1 MVAAA
6 IFSVGVSTTPQA
18 KAANL
23 TWSQTAVNT
32 YSWTDSAN
40 WGGTGF
46 PNAIGDIANLSGA
59 LAGAQ
64 TVNLNAVITIGELN
78 FGASAPSSAAGFTLA
93 GGTNGLLVLDDTDG
107 AVSINKLN
115 VSPSLDTISADIQ
128 FNDNLTITNNSS
140 AGTLTLGTM
149 RSVASDVTL
158 TGTGAVAAGSTITG
172 VISTAGNLIKSGTG
186 IVQLNGASTYAGTT
200 TISAGR
206 LIANVAAA
214 IPVRSA
220 ITIETGAI
228 LEPKAAL
235 TFGSLAG
242 GGRLDNPNSTARTIT
257 VGRNDT
263 STTFSG
269 TITSATAANI
279 LIVKLGAGTLLL
291 QPTGTNASTF
301 TGVTT
306 VNGGKITLDTS
317 SSTLTSAFLAATP
330 LTLAGGNFEMVGR
343 SGAPTTQTLGAFV
356 VGAAGGAITM
366 TANGGTST
374 ELILGAV
381 TATASGGSLLITA
394 PSTTTVKLGT
404 AILSTALNG
413 RAVFSDG
420 TANTFNWVT
429 NATTATAVSG
439 FVPTTALPIAGGGT
453 TTASYLL
460 TASQNQ
466 TTANL
471 TIGTLKLSSTST
483 SAQTLGL
490 GSNNMQLGGG
500 TAITTPG
507 AILIDGTA
515 SWNIT
520 GTGALAAN
528 TPATS
533 PDLIFQHY
541 GTGTLTV
548 NAPIGGGVTSLVKA
562 GPGTMV
568 LAGTNTFT
576 GDIALNGGVLSF
588 GAVGNVATGLGAGV
602 AKAIRIRDGATL
614 RYTGAT
620 GTIAAG
626 TSASS
631 YTFSLTGGN
640 ANIEVTTAATAL
652 TLSGVISGDGGY
664 TKLGS
669 GTLIIGASSTFLGPL
684 FINAGTV
691 RAGGNIAVTS
701 TSSPVTIGAS
711 GTLDINGTG
720 TSQVTTIGSLSGS
733 GVVTNS
739 NTTAKTISVGSNN
752 TSTTFSGTFAAGGV
766 TGNVIRKVG
775 SGVLTLTGTSA
786 WTGTTDLQSGV
797 LRIGAN
803 NALATNAAMTIGNVA
818 SGVVQLQIAA
828 NTSQT
833 LGANSGGTTALSFY
847 GTAANVFSNASVLI
861 ENGATLT
868 IGATNITFN
877 GTGVATGNPQAFISA
892 AGTGRLSLTNNRT
905 FNIGDSSFVG
915 AGQAELV
922 VSAPISSVGDFGPVK
937 SGFGNLLFAGT
948 NTYTGSST
956 LTAGGLFLDYAT
968 LNTTKLNAAGA
979 LALNGGG
986 NLILLGN
993 ASADTAQ
1000 AVAST
1005 TLASGGFSTIRLT
1018 PGGSQKIVL
1027 TLGAFTRA
1035 ATTGTVRFN
1044 LPTGTQNST
1053 NGFRTT
1059 STNLNGILGAWA
1071 TVADAA
1077 GATNF
1082 AANDGSGGVVL
1093 VTSAT
1098 KSDITTWAAADHV
1111 TDGASG
1117 YSGTL
1122 AQNLGVNS
1130 LRFNSAADSTVT
1142 IADGRVLTI
1151 ISGGVLQ
1158 TSTASGTTL
1167 SPALAGGRLVSGASN
1182 ELIFT
1187 TDVTTP
1193 SRPLVVSSAIGGA
1206 QILTKTGDGTLK
1218 LSGINDFTGVTYL
1231 KAGTLQVE
1239 GGNAIGDTS
1248 LLNMSTTRASV
1259 FQLLA
1264 NETVGGV
1271 VGGQS
1276 AQGGQGTID
1285 IGVFTL
1291 RLNQAS
1297 DQTYS
1302 GLVSGTGTLIKDGV
1316 GALTININ
1324 SSATFTGPLQVVGG
1338 QFRLSGNDTAS
1349 GGIGST
1355 VITVANPGSQL
1366 HLNQDNN
1373 NSPDRIVNTAVIT
1386 LNNTAPGLGLFF
1398 RDSNDSASNSE
1409 SIGSVILGAGH
1420 NVIAADYTGGT
1431 ATRFGTLTL
1440 GAATDAISR
1449 TNNAT
1454 TLVVGRN
1461 LGSIAYGAVVIAE
1474 NGGRIAITN
1483 APTGANA
1490 AVGGGGANGT
1500 ATASIFPYMIGQATT
1515 AAPTDDDVGNSF
1527 VRLSTNGLRPLSTA
1541 AADAEYVFES
1551 AGFNA
1556 LAAST
1561 ASNVRFTATPGA
1573 TLTAS
1578 GASPRTINSLVIDST
1593 TAAVTVTGP
1602 GADSLALTSGALLST
1617 GAAAN
1622 NTELTG
1628 FAGITTATNNEYVV
1642 FVTNNQFTLG
1652 SPLTTS
1658 AAALTKSG
1666 AGVLVLNG
1674 LTGNTYSGGTFFN
1687 QGLIAASALGN
1698 LGSGNL
1704 NFFGGGLRWSTGS
1717 TFDISARPV
1726 VFGTGGA
1733 TFDTN
1738 GNNVVLASS
1747 VGAGGA
1753 GGFTKTGSGNLTFAA
1768 SASYLGA
1775 TFLQGSGRVILS
1787 GGGDNRL
1794 GLGPLTLASNAA
1806 LQLGDVAGSTS
1817 QTVGLLAGDA
1827 TNAVVGGSEGRS
1839 TLTVNQAVNSIYAG
1853 SLGGAG
1859 AQEGNLSL
1867 IKGGVGVLTLSGA
1880 SLGFNGAL
1888 TVNAGTLH
1896 ITGGTTAAPPLTSLA
1911 VGGGATLNFANGAGQ
1926 RINLGSGTLTLGS
1939 AANASVLGLDL
1950 GSASAYDGIITAG
1963 PATMAGTVVFNI
1975 TDVGMASGTY
1985 NLLQAAS
1992 GLDGA
1997 NYVFG
2002 TLPGGYV
2009 YSTASSAT
2017 SVDLT
2022 VVTALDTLYWQG
2034 SRGNGFWA
2042 DQTAPFGGSTNWS
2055 TDLAGLTNAGGIP
2068 GLRTAVIFSSQAAT
2082 VGSPVTTTVLERP
2095 LTIDRLVFNG
2105 ERNGGAVTG
2114 ILINPGD
2121 AGVLTIT
2128 PSSSVNGINIQAG
2141 APIDVTIA
2149 APVVLGGPQT
2159 WTVADAGTLL
2169 TIGGV
2174 VTGGRP
2180 NSDQTTPGINTSL
2193 TIKGAGEVTLD
2204 AAANTFT
2211 GDIVVDGG
2219 GYRVNGAADWG
2230 GATIASSTSK
2240 TITLI
2245 NGGRLILASALTYNP
2260 TNSGTSAYT
2269 LIRVGEGGGTFA
2281 IPEGSTLQLDDAGQ
2295 LYGAGTLTKSGG
2307 GTLSLRN
2314 LGTSFGGFTGNIVV
2328 SGGIIQPSGGTG
2340 FNLGTIDGST
2350 TIQSG
2355 AALNLNGISITEAE
2369 PLFVNG
2375 AGLASAPIAA
2385 IYNSSA
2391 TAASFPGPV
2400 TLATSSSVGG
2410 ANALTLSGSVNGVGG
2425 LTKVGAGTLTI
2436 SGSMAID
2443 GGLTV
2448 TAGTLTVS
2456 GSSVI
2461 GGDLILNAGTL
2472 NFTAPDVS
2480 FSGALTVSGGTLNLT
2495 GAYAKPPQPSSLVLA
2510 AGASLNLV
2518 NTVGQHVNLGAGT
2531 LNLGAGTGSAT
2542 FSLELGS
2549 GSNYDRISATGNA
2562 TTANTVVLNLSAI
2575 GGFGAGNYDL
2585 LSAGT
2590 GLGGATYTVTGLT
2603 GSSLAGY
2610 ALSLSAGD
2618 SLVRL
2623 TSSAVTG
2630 DFYWDGTL
2638 GTTTW
2643 ASFNSTSLQTNWS
2656 TDAAGDTNVRAI
2668 PGLHRVIFSS
2678 DDVTGTSLSTTLD
2691 AAFSIKDLVFN
2702 NQRGSGPLT
2711 AITIATGTGG
2721 SLKLTPGT
2729 AADGINLQAGAPAAV
2744 TISAPL
2750 ALGANQTWTVAD
2762 AATTLTVSGA
2772 LTGAYGLTK
2781 AGSGVVVLSSAV
2793 SAYTGATTVTNGT
2806 LRAGATQSFSPYSS
2820 LEVQSGATVSLNSFT
2835 QRVAALTGAGTVNNM
2850 HSSTAATLVV
2860 GLHHADSTFAG
2871 LIANGAAGTMA
2882 LQKAGEGVLTLA
2894 PTSAAN
2900 TATGGI
2906 TVTRG
2911 SVLFDHSVS
2920 TLTSLWSSTGTITLR
2935 SGGLAWKA
2943 NPSTQI
2949 AATLG
2954 ALTVDAGPNFLTVN
2968 PNGATSLQ
2976 TVTLGAVTA
2985 TAVGGTLLVTSPDN
2999 TAVRLGT
3006 AYSSSTTVA
3015 QARLIFTKD
3024 GSSYD
3029 YLENAGATTAS
3040 QALQVYS
3047 SSGLA
3052 TTNSSNDALTRLHA
3066 GSFTQTGNL
3075 TTEKIKIKPDAS
3087 GQSYSIGTGNLLTLN
3102 SGGILFHGDQAYSI
3116 DGGSLR
3122 SNTATNSELIVHTY
3136 GGQPLTLS
3144 SNIVNGNGASVFTK
3158 AGNGILNLTGQ
3169 IQSTGATYVNQ
3180 GVLNIQAAQS
3190 ILGNLVV
3197 QSGVLNV
3204 NAAVTGNASS
3214 TILDLSAAGSG
3225 GRSVVNVAADM
3236 LLFGTKQGGGAG
3248 SANVYNQTAGI
3259 VTVSPGIGGGDQ
3271 FISSTEAGAYG
3282 YFNLTGGTYK
3292 HTTRFQAGRAS
3303 TYGGSIS
3310 VLHVGGTGFLD
3321 HTNAEWFLNYGVA
3334 SYTVTGSGLIDHT
3347 GSSSAFGLY
3356 LNTSV
3361 RDGTWASLNLAG
3373 GTVRTGGR
3381 SLQIGNSATA
3391 GSNPDSQAFINLA
3404 AGTLSTGANFATN
3417 LPVAANNSV
3426 YFTAAGGTLLASGN
3440 LSAFLPA
3447 TIQGAVINA
3456 VIYGA
3461 VDNKSGSNDRGTTTG
3476 FRSAAPDFTG
3486 GLTIDT
3492 AGFNVAIQTPIR
3504 GAAGVKVTQ
3513 ADMTLVRGSGYIGAP
3528 LVRFSSEGVLPGGS
3542 PAQGYAMID
3551 AAAGE
3556 VIGIVITNPGTYVAG
3571 TVPKLDLIGGGGLGA
3586 SVTISALSAA
3596 NSSGGLTK
3604 AGNGTLLLQGF
3615 STYSGGTFV
3624 DAGTLT
3630 IGGDNNLNPEA
3641 PITVGG
3647 GNFDVGVYSQ
3657 KASVVTLNSGQISGS
3672 TGRIVSDTDFLL
3684 RAGSVLAKMAGT
3696 GGVHKTTA
3704 GTVTLSGA
3712 NVFSGAV
3719 TVAAGRL
3726 QFAADA
3732 HLGDGSLTN
3741 FVNVDGGALV
3751 FTPASSLT
3759 LSANRAVKFGPAH
3772 ATVEVSDA
3780 AGVLTFSSV
3789 DEAGTGNLTKAGQG
3803 RLILPGVT
3811 SWNSG
3816 LGTVTVE
3823 AGVLQAGF
3831 GADGVSAINLGA
3843 AGTLSLVNLNAEVLT
3858 LAGSAG
3864 SLNITSGATIGFE
3877 LGASGVGDRIVVGS
3891 GGTAVLTPNGSVTLN
3906 LYGLGA
3912 FGAGSFELLS
3922 APSGLST
3929 ATYTLGSAPSGYNY
3943 TINASDT
3950 LVSVDVVS
3958 FIPRYW
3964 SNAQSTGS
3972 WSTLAGGTG
3981 SNWAT
3986 MADGSNDYAATPVAA
4001 DTVIFSAGSL
4011 SGGALSTTLDGSFTI
4026 EGLQFL
4032 NATSSVT
4039 TSVLIAAGTGGSLT
4053 LAPSSTSGGISVG
4066 TNAGT
4071 VTISAPLVLSTG
4083 AGASSQTWAVDGT
4096 GTSSLLVSGDV
4107 TFGAPVRKTGAGV
4120 LTLTGANTG
4129 AGGLTLAAGALR
4141 IGSATALGSGT
4152 LVIRALTTFDNA
4164 SGADVSLTAGNDLE
4178 LSGSFTFTGTHGLSF
4193 GSGDAVIDRSLAATI
4208 SANTLTVGT
4217 LSDGSGSFDLT
4228 KSGPGG
4234 LTVTGAMTIGGA
4246 VTLSGGALSAGAGSV
4261 LGQVSAASGTTL
4273 SLTSS
4278 DLASLS
4284 STSATVTLAGDNEV
4298 AGVVTIAGGT
4308 FTASGSN
4315 NFGGAVQVNSGT
4327 VVLGGNNSFTSLA
4340 LASGVLTLAG
4350 ANSFTGGVAMSGGTL
4365 NLNNDGALGAGTLT
4379 ISAGTLNNTSGG
4391 ARTLAGVGAGALNG
4405 NFTFT
4410 GASSLN
4416 LGTASLAIANNPV
4429 VTVSAST
4436 LGFAGSVTGST
4447 DFFKAGAGTLTVGSL
4462 AHAGSISVNAGTL
4475 SIQSA
4480 STYSGNT
4487 NLGTNATLIM
4497 AGSNEL
4503 TTSILRFTGSG
4514 STLNLANASAT
4525 FNSIV
4530 VAVNSA
4536 TENTITIGSGQ
4547 VLRSNGTVTVGIDGA
4562 GATNTRLT
4570 MSGLGAFYVGEVGTP
4585 TGTNFQLGNHT
4596 TQAFSNDARLNM
4608 SGLSTLYAN
4617 LGGGVFRVGDPSN
4630 GTGGA
4635 TAGSTLR
4642 LARTSTIISSSITL
4656 DTPNGSVTNAIYLGD
4671 VANVFNTP
4679 SLSVGAGTGSN
4690 RAGGFI
4696 GWDTGVLT
4704 GSFRL
4709 RGLDGADSSA
4719 AANLAIA
4726 SGNATTGFD
4735 STSSMVLSGHDSDL
4749 LVTTLAIGGGSGGSG
4764 TPGHRTGTL
4773 TFDTGTLV
4781 ATTVNVGTRTGGF
4794 QVNNAITGTL
4804 NLMSAGGTGSAS
4816 FTTLLLGQN
4825 SSSAAATN
4833 GAAIATLN
4841 IGGGTV
4847 AVSGTMTLGNN
4858 SIGGGS
4864 TAQTAAPVQATANIS
4879 GGTVTIGTL
4888 NMNVNSSANTGTG
4901 NASLASL
4908 NISGGSVGVT
4918 NLSLAA
4924 PSAAAATAT
4933 SAISLTGGTLT
4944 LGANLAYTQSAGTA
4958 NTTLTLNGG
4967 TLDMGGYAI
4976 GSLALPVGSGSGAL
4990 NLQSGTLRNV
5000 SEINGGAAISKTG
5013 AGVLTLA
5020 GTNTFTGGVTV
5031 TGGLISVS
5039 ADAALG
5045 ATSGPLVLNGG
5056 GLQVTGTAFT
5066 SWTNSSARTL
5076 TLSGATTFNIADQA
5090 NAFTLGVSA
5099 ITAAGTFTKAG
5110 AGRLVVTNALT
5121 MGAHALNVTA
5131 GTLVLENGFTNATG
5145 GSFRVG
5151 DSAGSNAA
5159 FVQTGGTTV
5168 LLTADG
5174 ETMLVGTGGNSFGS
5188 FTIAGGTFQ
5197 APRLQPTGTVGTNNS
5212 GLVSVLSGGTL
5223 RLTTYFIG
5231 GRTSATN
5238 TGVVTIAGGTLDL
5251 ASLATGSGAW
5261 GGGRYEVNLGANL
5274 GGANTGGT
5282 FDAGAKTLNAVGNT
5296 TTSQGIINLLGGTL
5310 TVGSV
5315 SSLASSTFA
5324 QFNMNGGVL
5333 KAGAAS
5339 ATFLS
5344 ANLTAANVYSGGVT
5358 IDNNGFA
5365 ITLAKSLDAPAGNG
5379 VASVAVTG
5387 ASGYFTAPLVKLT
5400 GGGGNGD
5407 ATAVAVLN
5415 EDGTISVVITN
5426 PGTNYT
5432 SAPTVTLV
5440 GGTTGTA
5447 ATASATLNS
5456 GNTSGGITFQGSATT
5471 TLSANNTYAGT
5482 TTISEGVLAIST
5494 SGGLGST
5501 AGHTIVASGAS
5512 LRLVTNNFGLSENLT
5527 LSGTGIGTGS
5537 AYGALNFNR
5546 NTGIFGINGVVT
5558 LSGGAAINT
5567 FNSAT
5572 ANLTFAQGIQ
5582 GTGNLTLRASAANN
5596 GGAVYA
5602 LNGASSYTG
5611 DTTLSTNNAT
5621 SGVTVIN
5628 GVNNALP
5635 ATTVLR
5641 LLATSGTTT
5650 FGKYQLNG
5658 FSQEVAGLEGAVAA
5672 NTLNSIV
5679 GGSATLSTLT
5689 VNNSGDYT
5697 FAGQLGNTGT
5707 NENNL
5712 ALIKSGSGTLTLS
5725 GANTFGGATLV
5736 SAGTLT
5742 ASTGALGGT
5751 SGITVNGATLT
5762 AADYN
5767 LSATLALNASGTATL
5782 SGTGL
5787 NISGAVTNANTT
5799 ANALNFTGTS
5809 AKIILASLAGA
5820 GATRFGSD
5828 ADITGGV
5835 SVGTVTVVGTLGAG
5849 ISGGTVNAGALN
5861 GAITGGT
5868 VTVTNLLTGAVSSG
5882 TVSAGALTGNVSGGS
5897 VTVTNLLTGNVTA
5910 GTVSAGSM
5918 TGDVSSSVTVSGLLT
5933 GAITAGTNALGS
5945 LSSSSV
5951 TGGTNT
5957 ISGAATITT
5966 VDGGTTSIGGVAT
5979 ITTLT
5984 SGTVTLTGATAAIGA
5999 LNGGTVA
6006 LGTTALTVDGGTFA
6020 GVISGLTGAII
6031 KATNGTLTLS
6041 GTNTFGGGTTLS
6053 AGTLTL
6059 GNVSALG
6066 TGAITV
6072 ASGAT
6077 LNLNNLGVSNAITVA
6092 TGGNITG
6099 GPQADSPAVLAK
6111 LTGTNSIDTV
6121 LTGSVGLEKTDGGE
6135 LTLSTPNFF
6144 TGAVEANVAGAVIKA
6159 AFLADTSSSLGTS
6172 TLTDPANL
6180 VLGSG
6185 ATLEFTGGTST
6196 STARSFTIG
6205 GSAGIAATGTGTLE
6219 FTSASQLA
6227 TTGSAPALTLT
6238 ANNAGTNRF
6247 AASLVDGNTGLAN
6260 LAINGTGTWVIGTGA
6275 NRFKNDVRIEA
6286 AAGATI
6292 GLENS
6297 SLPSGAT
6304 LAVAN
6309 NATIR
6314 WEAGN
6319 ATGVKL
6325 EIAAGTA
6332 AKLNLGSN
6340 NVVFSSAPVVA
6351 SGSGTTANFEKQ
6363 GSGTLTIGA
6372 SVNAGALNFT
6382 LPENAGMLSVG
6393 TGGSIGN
6400 VSLATGSRLGGSGM
6414 VGAIMAA
6421 AGSTIAPGNSPGVM
6435 TAASMTIAGNTT
6447 FLWEVQDPQVG
6458 PGVGGYDK
6466 MVITGSLDL
6475 TGATAI
6481 NKITIKINSLTAD
6494 GVTIGNA
6501 LNFGPPNGV
6510 SSIRTFEF
6518 ASVQTGSSGVLLG
6531 SGLNISDVFQF
6542 DLSQFTYTGGATS
6555 NAGLWSIDWNQTSGA
6570 ITLTAVPEPSTYGF
6584 GLGALALAA
6593 AAIRRRKRQ
6602 AKA

>member
-1 MVAAA
+1 M
-6 IFSVGVSTTPQA
+6 
-18 KAANL
+18 
-23 TWSQTAVNT
+23 
-32 YSWTDSAN
+32 
-40 WGGTGF
+40 
-46 PNAIGDIANLSGA
+46 
-59 LAGAQ
+59 
-64 TVNLNAVITIGELN
+64 
-78 FGASAPSSAAGFTLA
+78 
-93 GGTNGLLVLDDTDG
+93 
-107 AVSINKLN
+107 
-115 VSPSLDTISADIQ
+115 
-128 FNDNLTITNNSS
+128 
-140 AGTLTLGTM
+140 
-149 RSVASDVTL
+149 
-158 TGTGAVAAGSTITG
+158 
-172 VISTAGNLIKSGTG
+172 
-186 IVQLNGASTYAGTT
+186 
-200 TISAGR
+200 
-206 LIANVAAA
+206 
-214 IPVRSA
+214 
-220 ITIETGAI
+220 
-228 LEPKAAL
+228 
-235 TFGSLAG
+235 
-242 GGRLDNPNSTARTIT
+242 
-257 VGRNDT
+257 
-263 STTFSG
+263 
-269 TITSATAANI
+269 
-279 LIVKLGAGTLLL
+279 
-291 QPTGTNASTF
+291 
-301 TGVTT
+301 
-306 VNGGKITLDTS
+306 
-317 SSTLTSAFLAATP
+317 
-330 LTLAGGNFEMVGR
+330 
-343 SGAPTTQTLGAFV
+343 
-356 VGAAGGAITM
+356 
-366 TANGGTST
+366 
-374 ELILGAV
+374 ILGHG
-381 TATASGGSLLITA
+381 ATAS
-394 PSTTTVKLGT
+394 
-404 AILSTALNG
+404 
-413 RAVFSDG
+413 
-420 TANTFNWVT
+420 
-429 NATTATAVSG
+429 
-439 FVPTTALPIAGGGT
+439 
-453 TTASYLL
+453 
-460 TASQNQ
+460 
-466 TTANL
+466 
-471 TIGTLKLSSTST
+471 
-483 SAQTLGL
+483 
-490 GSNNMQLGGG
+490 
-500 TAITTPG
+500 PG

-515 SWNIT
+515 AWNINAT
-520 GTGALAAN
+520 GGGVFRQAHATAAG
-528 TPATS
+528 
-533 PDLIFQHY
+533 DLIFHQY
-541 GTGTLTV
+541 STGTVTV
-548 NAPIGGGVTSLVKA
+548 NADIANNGSATAAVTNLVKA
-562 GPGTMV
+562 GNGILI
-568 LAGTNTFT
+568 LAGAKTFT
-576 GDIALNGGVLSF
+576 GAVFVNGGTLQFSNNNQL
-588 GAVGNVATGLGAGV
+588 GNAAAAT
-602 AKAIRIRDGATL
+602 AITIRDGATL
-614 RYTGAT
+614 SYTGAT
-620 GTIAAG
+620 ATIAATG
-626 TSASS
+626 TAAH
-631 YTFSLTGGN
+631 TFALTGGN
-640 ANIEVTTAATAL
+640 ATIEVTGAAATLTLAGVMGGAGGLTIKGPGLL
-652 TLSGVISGDGGY
+652 TLSGANTYTGPTNILSGATAKAGVAAATTVSGA
-664 TKLGS
+664 LGS
-669 GTLIIGASSTFLGPL
+669 LSPT
-684 FINAGTV
+684 TV
-691 RAGGNIAVTS
+691 G
-701 TSSPVTIGAS
+701 
-711 GTLDINGTG
+711 GTLDINALD
-720 TSQVTTIGSLSGS
+720 TTIGSLAGAGTVLNSG
-733 GVVTNS
+733 
-739 NTTAKTISVGSNN
+739 TTAKTFTVGGSN

-775 SGVLTLTGTSA
+775 TGVLTLSGTSA
-786 WTGTTDLQSGV
+786 WTGTGDLQSGV

-803 NALATNAAMTIGNVA
+803 NALATNASMTIGNA
-818 SGVVQLQIAA
+818 AGGVVQLQIAA

-847 GTAANVFSNASVLI
+847 GANANVFSNASVLI

-892 AGTGRLSLTNNRT
+892 AGTGQLSLTANRT

-948 NTYTGSST
+948 NTYTGNST

-968 LNTTKLNAAGA
+968 LNTTKLNAAGV

-1018 PGGSQKIVL
+1018 PGGSQKIL
-1027 TLGAFTRA
+1027 LSLGAFTRA
-1035 ATTGTVRFN
+1035 TSAGTIRFN
-1044 LPTGTQNST
+1044 LPTGTQDST
-1053 NGFRTT
+1053 NGIRTT
-1059 STNLNGILGAWA
+1059 STNVNGILGAWA
-1071 TVADAA
+1071 TVANAA
-1077 GATNF
+1077 GVTNF

-1093 VTSAT
+1093 LTSAT
-1098 KSDITTWAAADHV
+1098 KADVTAWAPAEHV
-1111 TDGASG
+1111 SDGASG
-1117 YSGTL
+1117 YSGIL
-1122 AQNLGVNS
+1122 SQNLGINS
-1130 LRFNSAADSTVT
+1130 LRFDSAADSTVT
-1142 IADGRVLTI
+1142 IAEGRVLTI
-1151 ISGGVLQ
+1151 FSGGVLQ
-1158 TSTASGTTL
+1158 TSSASGATL
-1167 SPALAGGRLVSGASN
+1167 SPTLAGGRLVSNANS

-1193 SRPLVVSSAIGGA
+1193 ARPLVVSSAIGGA
-1206 QILTKTGDGTLK
+1206 QILTKSGDGTLR
-1218 LSGINDFTGVTYL
+1218 LSGVNDFTGVTYL

-1248 LLNMSTTRASV
+1248 LLNLSTTRSSV

-1264 NETVGGV
+1264 NETVGGI

-1285 IGVFTL
+1285 IGAFTL
-1291 RLNQAS
+1291 SLNQSS

-1316 GALTININ
+1316 GALNININ
-1324 SSATFTGPLQVVGG
+1324 SSATFTGPLQIVGG
-1338 QFRLSGNDTAS
+1338 QFRLSGSDTAS
-1349 GGIGST
+1349 GRIGST

-1366 HLNQDNN
+1366 HINHDNN
-1373 NSPDRIVNTAVIT
+1373 NAPDRIVNTAVIT

-1398 RDSNDSASNSE
+1398 RDSNDSAGNSE

-1420 NVIAADYTGGT
+1420 NVIAADYTGDT

-1440 GAATDAISR
+1440 AAAAGSVISR

-1454 TLVVGRN
+1454 TLVLGRY
-1461 LGSIAYGAVVIAE
+1461 LGSVAYGSVAIAS
-1474 NGGRIAITN
+1474 NGGRITFTN
-1483 APTGANA
+1483 TPTGVNA
-1490 AVGGGGANGT
+1490 EVGGAGANGT

-1515 AAPTDDDVGNSF
+1515 VAPAVTDVGNSF
-1527 VRLSTNGLRPLSTA
+1527 VRLSANGLRPLSTA
-1541 AADAEYVFES
+1541 SADGEYTFNV
-1551 AGFNA
+1551 AGYDA
-1556 LAAST
+1556 LGGTTSN
-1561 ASNVRFTATPGA
+1561 NVRFTATGTVA
-1573 TLTAS
+1573 AAGGGS
-1578 GASPRTINSLVIDST
+1578 KTINALAIDST
-1593 TAAVTVTGP
+1593 SGAVTVTGP
-1602 GADSLALTSGALLST
+1602 GSDTLVLTSGALLST

-1622 NTELTG
+1622 NTSLTG
-1628 FAGITTATNNEYVV
+1628 FAGITTATNSEYIF
-1642 FVTNNQFTLG
+1642 FVTNNQLTLG
-1652 SPLTTS
+1652 SPLTTV

-1666 AGVLVLNG
+1666 AGAMILNG
-1674 LTGNTYSGGTFFN
+1674 LTTNAYTGGTFFN
-1687 QGLIAASALGN
+1687 QGLIEASDLSN
-1698 LGSGNL
+1698 LGPSGGL
-1704 NFFGGGLRWSTGS
+1704 NFFGGGLRWATGA
-1717 TFDISARPV
+1717 TYDISARTV

-1806 LQLGDVAGSTS
+1806 LQLGDGAGSTS

-1827 TNAVVGGSEGRS
+1827 TNAVVGGSAGRS

-1888 TVNAGTLH
+1888 SVNAGTLH
-1896 ITGGTTAAPPLTSLA
+1896 ITGGTTAAPALTSLA

-1926 RINLGSGTLTLGS
+1926 RIDLGGGTLTLGS
-1939 AANASVLGLDL
+1939 AANASSLGLDL

-2114 ILINPGD
+2114 ILINPGG

-2193 TIKGAGEVTLD
+2193 TIKGSGEVTLD
-2204 AAANTFT
+2204 ASANTFS

-2245 NGGRLILASALTYNP
+2245 NGGRLTLAPALTFNP
-2260 TNSGTSAYT
+2260 SNSASSAYT

-2314 LGTSFGGFTGNIVV
+2314 QGTSFGGFTGNIVV
-2328 SGGIIQPSGGTG
+2328 TAGIIQPTGGAG

-2355 AALNLNGISITEAE
+2355 AALNLNGVSITEAE

-2375 AGLASAPIAA
+2375 AGLSSAPIAA
-2385 IYNSSA
+2385 IYNSST
-2391 TAASFPGPV
+2391 TAASFAGPV
-2400 TLATSSSVGG
+2400 TLATSSSIGG
-2410 ANALTLSGSVNGVGG
+2410 ANALTLSGSVNGVGT
-2425 LTKVGAGTLTI
+2425 LTKVGVGTLTI
-2436 SGSMAID
+2436 SGS
-2443 GGLTV
+2443 T
-2448 TAGTLTVS
+2448 
-2456 GSSVI
+2456 VI
-2461 GGDLILNAGTL
+2461 GGDLILNEGTL

-2495 GAYAKPPQPSSLVLA
+2495 GAYAKPPQPSALVLA

-2518 NTVGQHVNLGAGT
+2518 NAVGQHVNLGAGT

-2549 GSNYDRISATGNA
+2549 GSNYDRISTTGNA

-2575 GGFGAGNYDL
+2575 AGFGAGNYDL
-2585 LSAGT
+2585 LSADT

-2610 ALSLSAGD
+2610 ALSLSAGAG
-2618 SLVRL
+2618 LVRL
-2623 TSSAVTG
+2623 ASSAIAG
-2630 DFYWDGTL
+2630 DFYWDGSL

-2643 ASFNSTSLQTNWS
+2643 ASFNPTSLQTNWS
-2656 TDAAGDTNVRAI
+2656 TDATGDTNARGI

-2711 AITIATGTGG
+2711 AITVATGTGG

-2750 ALGANQTWTVAD
+2750 ALGADQTWTVVD

-2820 LEVQSGATVSLNSFT
+2820 LGVQSGATVSLNSFT

-2860 GLHHADSTFAG
+2860 GLNYADSTFEG

-2894 PTSAAN
+2894 PTAAAN

-2920 TLTSLWSSTGTITLR
+2920 TLTSLWSATGTITLR

-2943 NPSTQI
+2943 SPSTQI

-2954 ALTVDAGPNFLTVN
+2954 ALTVDAGAGFLTVD

-2985 TAVGGTLLVTSPDN
+2985 TAVSGTLLVTSPDN

-3029 YLENAGATTAS
+3029 YLENTGATTAS

-3075 TTEKIKIKPDAS
+3075 ITEKIKIKPDAS

-3136 GGQPLTLS
+3136 GGQALTIS

-3180 GVLNIQAAQS
+3180 GVLNIEAAQS

-3204 NAAVTGNASS
+3204 NAAVTGNAAS

-3248 SANVYNQTAGI
+3248 SANVYNQTAGV
-3259 VTVSPGIGGGDQ
+3259 VTVSPGAGGGDQ

-3292 HTTRFQAGRAS
+3292 HTTRFQASRGS
-3303 TYGGSIS
+3303 TYGSSVS

-3321 HTNAEWFLNYGVA
+3321 HTNAEWFLNYGLA

-3347 GSSSAFGLY
+3347 GSSAAFGLY

-3373 GTVRTGGR
+3373 GTVRTGSR
-3381 SLQIGNSATA
+3381 SLQIGNSTTA

-3404 AGTLSTGANFATN
+3404 AGTLSTGANFATS

-3492 AGFNVAIQTPIR
+3492 AGFNVAIQTPLR
-3504 GAAGVKVTQ
+3504 GAGGVKVTQ

-3571 TVPKLDLIGGGGLGA
+3571 TVPKLDLTGGGGRGA

-3604 AGNGTLLLQGF
+3604 AGNGTLLLQAF

-3684 RAGSVLAKMAGT
+3684 RAGSVPAKMAGA

-3719 TVAAGRL
+3719 KVAAGRL

-3772 ATVEVSDA
+3772 ATVEVSEA

-3789 DEAGTGNLTKAGQG
+3789 DAAGTGNLTKTGQG

-3816 LGTVTVE
+3816 LGMVTVE
-3823 AGVLQAGF
+3823 SGVLQAGF

-3864 SLNITSGATIGFE
+3864 SLNIASGATIGFE

-3891 GGTAVLTPNGSVTLN
+3891 GGTAVLTPSGSVTLN
-3906 LYGLGA
+3906 LFGLGG

-3929 ATYTLGSAPSGYNY
+3929 ATYTLGAAPSGYNY

-4032 NATSSVT
+4032 NATSPVT

-4066 TNAGT
+4066 PNAGT

-4096 GTSSLLVSGDV
+4096 GMSSLLVSGDV

-4129 AGGLTLAAGALR
+4129 AGGLTLAAGALH

-4217 LSDGSGSFDLT
+4217 LSDGPGSFDLT
-4228 KSGPGG
+4228 KSGPGS

-4261 LGQVSAASGTTL
+4261 LGQVSAASGTSL
-4273 SLTSS
+4273 SLTDST
-4278 DLASLS
+4278 LGSLS

-4315 NFGGAVQVNSGT
+4315 NFGDAVQVNSGT

-4379 ISAGTLNNTSGG
+4379 ISAGTLNNTSGA

-4525 FNSIV
+4525 FNSML

-4547 VLRSNGTVTVGIDGA
+4547 VLRSNGTVTVGIDGT

-4596 TQAFSNDARLNM
+4596 TQGFSNDARLNM
-4608 SGLSTLYAN
+4608 SGLPTFYAN

-4630 GTGGA
+4630 GNGSA

-4679 SLSVGAGTGSN
+4679 SLSVGAGTDSN

-4696 GWDTGVLT
+4696 GWDAGVLT

-4709 RGLDGADSSA
+4709 RGLDGADTSA

-4726 SGNATTGFD
+4726 SGNATTGFA

-4933 SAISLTGGTLT
+4933 SAISLTGGILT

-4967 TLDMGGYAI
+4967 TLDMGGFAI

-5039 ADAALG
+5039 EDAKLG

-5066 SWTNSSARTL
+5066 SWTNTSARTL
-5076 TLSGATTFNIADQA
+5076 TLSGAATFNIADQA
-5090 NAFTLGVSA
+5090 NTFTLGVSA

-5131 GTLVLENGFTNATG
+5131 GTLVLENGFTNVTG

-5151 DSAGSNAA
+5151 DLAGSNAA

-5168 LLTADG
+5168 LSQADG
-5174 ETMLVGTGGNSFGS
+5174 ETILVGTGGNSFGS

-5197 APRLQPTGTVGTNNS
+5197 ASRLQPTGTAGTNNS
-5212 GLVSVLSGGTL
+5212 GLISVLNGGTL
-5223 RLTTYFIG
+5223 KLTSYFIG
-5231 GRTSATN
+5231 GRQSPTN

-5251 ASLATGSGAW
+5251 ASLATGSGTY
-5261 GGGRYEVNLGANL
+5261 GGGRFEVNLGANL

-5282 FDAGAKTLNAVGNT
+5282 FDAGAKTLNAVTNGT
-5296 TTSQGIINLLGGTL
+5296 SSQGIINLLGGTL
-5310 TVGSV
+5310 TAGSV

-5339 ATFLS
+5339 TTFLGAS
-5344 ANLTAANVYSGGVT
+5344 LTAANVYSGGVT

-5432 SAPTVTLV
+5432 SAPAVTLV

-5456 GNTSGGITFQGSATT
+5456 GNTSGGITFRGSATT
-5471 TLSANNTYAGT
+5471 TLSTNNTYAGT

-5512 LRLVTNNFGLSENLT
+5512 LRLVTNNFDLSENLT

-5537 AYGALNFNR
+5537 AYGALNFNL
-5546 NTGIFGINGVVT
+5546 NTGTYGINGLVT
-5558 LSGGAAINT
+5558 LSGGAAINA
-5567 FNSAT
+5567 FNAGT
-5572 ANLTFAQGIQ
+5572 ANVTFAQGIQ
-5582 GTGNLTLRASAANN
+5582 GTGGLTLRASAANN
-5596 GGAVYA
+5596 GGAIYT

-5611 DTTLSTNNAT
+5611 DTTLSTNAAT
-5621 SGVTVIN
+5621 SGVTLIN

-5635 ATTVLR
+5635 VTTVLR

-5658 FSQEVAGLEGAVAA
+5658 FSQEVAGLEASVAA

-5712 ALIKSGSGTLTLS
+5712 ALIKSGNGTLTLS
-5725 GANTFGGATLV
+5725 GANTFGGGTTLSAGTVRVGHATALGVGFLTLDGGTLTSDGATARAFSNEVTFGGAVTFGAATTFTGALTFDGTIGLGAVTRTLTVNSDVTFAGIV
-5736 SAGTLT
+5736 SAG
-5742 ASTGALGGT
+5742 
-5751 SGITVNGATLT
+5751 
-5762 AADYN
+5762 
-5767 LSATLALNASGTATL
+5767 
-5782 SGTGL
+5782 GL
-5787 NISGAVTNANTT
+5787 I
-5799 ANALNFTGTS
+5799 
-5809 AKIILASLAGA
+5809 KAGA
-5820 GATRFGSD
+5820 GA
-5828 ADITGGV
+5828 
-5835 SVGTVTVVGTLGAG
+5835 
-5849 ISGGTVNAGALN
+5849 
-5861 GAITGGT
+5861 
-5868 VTVTNLLTGAVSSG
+5868 
-5882 TVSAGALTGNVSGGS
+5882 
-5897 VTVTNLLTGNVTA
+5897 
-5910 GTVSAGSM
+5910 
-5918 TGDVSSSVTVSGLLT
+5918 
-5933 GAITAGTNALGS
+5933 
-5945 LSSSSV
+5945 
-5951 TGGTNT
+5951 
-5957 ISGAATITT
+5957 
-5966 VDGGTTSIGGVAT
+5966 
-5979 ITTLT
+5979 
-5984 SGTVTLTGATAAIGA
+5984 
-5999 LNGGTVA
+5999 
-6006 LGTTALTVDGGTFA
+6006 
-6020 GVISGLTGAII
+6020 
-6031 KATNGTLTLS
+6031 LTLS
-6041 GTNTFGGGTTLS
+6041 GDNTFGGGTTLS
-6053 AGTLTL
+6053 DGTVRVGHADAFGGGFLTLDGGTLT
-6059 GNVSALG
+6059 SD
-6066 TGAITV
+6066 
-6072 ASGAT
+6072 GAT
-6077 LNLNNLGVSNAITVA
+6077 ARAFANEVTF
-6092 TGGNITG
+6092 GGNITLGAATTHTGALTFDGTIGLGAVTRTLTINSDVTFAGIVSAG
-6099 GPQADSPAVLAK
+6099 GLVKAGAGALTLSGDNTFSDGMTLSAGTVRAGHADAFGGGSLALNAGRLTSDGATARAFANNVTIGGDLALGAATTFTGALTFGGAVGLGAAARTLTIDSAVTFAGGVTSTDQNLTIGGAGDVTISTLSLNLGLGSLTMDGTGTLLLSVANTFAGATINNGTIKIGHNGSLGSGTVNVGASGTLDLNNQTISNAIVLAN
-6111 LTGTNSIDTV
+6111 GAV
-6121 LTGSVGLEKTDGGE
+6121 LTGGTFAASSLPTTTGTLDVVLEGAGVTLAKADTGRLE
-6135 LTLSTPNFF
+6135 LTGENTY
-6144 TGAVEANVAGAVIKA
+6144 TGATSVTGGGTIAIADFGNGTA
-6159 AFLADTSSSLGTS
+6159 ASPLGITSLS
-6172 TLTDPANL
+6172 DPTKL
-6180 VLGSG
+6180 VLSSGS
-6185 ATLEFTGGTST
+6185 TLEFNGGTSAVT
-6196 STARSFTIG
+6196 TRSFTIG
-6205 GSAGIAATGTGTLE
+6205 GSAGIAATGAGTLE

-6227 TTGSAPALTLT
+6227 TTGEAPALTLT

-6292 GLENS
+6292 GLENA

-6319 ATGVKL
+6319 TTGAKL
-6325 EIAAGTA
+6325 EIVAGTA
-6332 AKLNLGSN
+6332 AKLDLGSN
-6340 NVVFSSAPVVA
+6340 NVVFSNAPVVA

-6372 SVNAGALNFT
+6372 SVNAGSVNFT

-6400 VSLATGSRLGGSGM
+6400 VSLATGSRLGGSGS
-6414 VGAIMAA
+6414 VGAVTAA
-6421 AGSTIAPGNSPGVM
+6421 AGSTIAPGNSPGIM

-6447 FLWEVQDPQVG
+6447 FLWEVQDAQVG

-6475 TGATAI
+6475 TGASAI
-6481 NKITIKINSLTAD
+6481 NKITLKINSLTAD
-6494 GVTIGNA
+6494 GVTIGPA
-6501 LNFGPPNGV
+6501 LNFDPPGIATQPTV
-6510 SSIRTFEF
+6510 FQF

-6555 NAGLWSIDWNQTSGA
+6555 NAGLWSIDWNQGTGA